1 MSKIKLKK
9 ELQNMSREQ
18 LLDIILNVYDARK
31 EAREY
36 FKFFL
41 NPDSDALLE
50 KYCAMIQKEVMRAK
64 RGNRAKFRISVI
76 KGLIKNFQSF
86 DSGPEYVLRLISF
99 AFMQVMRYSRILYYS
114 NTQDNAAVKLACAM
128 LDYAD
133 KHLMFDR
140 AVKDIELVL
149 SDERNSSTYLNRIVR
164 EALDQRQ

>member
-1 MSKIKLKK
+1 
-9 ELQNMSREQ
+9 MSREQ

-36 FKFFL
+36 FEFFL

-50 KYCAMIQKEVMRAK
+50 KYCAMIQKEVMWAK

>member
-9 ELQNMSREQ
+9 ELQGMSSEQ

-36 FKFFL
+36 FEFFL

-50 KYCAMIQKEVMRAK
+50 KYSIAIQKEVLRAK

-76 KGLIKNFQSF
+76 KNLIKNFQGF
-86 DSGPEYVLRLISF
+86 DPGPEYVLRLISF
-99 AFMQVMRYSRILYYS
+99 AFMQVMRCSRTLYYS
-114 NTQDNAAVKLACAM
+114 NTQDNAAVTLAFAM

-140 AVKDIELVL
+140 ALKDIDHVL
-149 SDERNSSTYLNRIVR
+149 SDESASSTYLRQTVR
-164 EALDQRQ
+164 RALDERQ

>member
-1 MSKIKLKK
+1 
-9 ELQNMSREQ
+9 
-18 LLDIILNVYDARK
+18 
-31 EAREY
+31 
-36 FKFFL
+36 
-41 NPDSDALLE
+41 
-50 KYCAMIQKEVMRAK
+50 MIQKEVMRAK

-140 AVKDIELVL
+140 AVKDQVLVL

>member
-1 MSKIKLKK
+1 MSKIRLKK

-36 FKFFL
+36 FEFFL

-86 DSGPEYVLRLISF
+86 DSDPEYVLRLISF

-114 NTQDNAAVKLACAM
+114 NTQDNAAAKLACAM

-149 SDERNSSTYLNRIVR
+149 SDEHNSSTYLNRIVR
-164 EALDQRQ
+164 EVLDQRQ